1 MRHPTIAKVFL
12 RASCSFFKLQL
23 IPMAPQINSRA
34 LAALLALASF
44 QQLAFAAPTGTTST
58 APAATGLLGYNPSNT
73 VKNEDTDNIQ
83 YSLVPGQTDSAVI
96 GAYLDFNNVEHPQPI
111 RGTKGGTDPG
121 PRTEEYEVLNPD
133 KLAPPGTDHGDVSNA
148 QWPMGLSH
156 AKLGLGRAGW
166 SRQQNVDNIP
176 VATEMAG
183 VDMRLEE
190 GAYREL
196 HWHKAAEWSY
206 VLNGSVR
213 VEAVNEE
220 GQTFVDD
227 LNAGDVWFFPA
238 GVPHSLQGLKGGVEF
253 LLVFDDGSFS
263 EDNTFL
269 ASEVFA
275 HNPKEVLSK
284 NFGGLPLSAWDNIPP
299 GELFIFPGTKAPT
312 DISAQNIVGSAGLV
326 PTAQSYT
333 YHASLASP
341 NHVTEGGTVTVIDPL
356 VFPIAS
362 KFSAAIVTI
371 KPGAIREI
379 HWHTTSDEWN
389 FFVGGSARIGI
400 YSAQG
405 NARTFDYHAGDTGY
419 IPKAMTHYVE
429 NVGKDDV
436 IFIEVLQADHFSDI
450 SVGQWLG
457 LTPPQIVMDTLN
469 LTNAT
474 VSQFKKDKQYIVQGD
489 VVA

>member
-1 MRHPTIAKVFL
+1 
-12 RASCSFFKLQL
+12 
-23 IPMAPQINSRA
+23 MAPQSRLK
-34 LAALLALASF
+34 LASALLAIASF
-44 QQLAFAAPTGTTST
+44 THLTLAAPTGTAS
-58 APAATGLLGYNPSNT
+58 APAPSSLLGYNAANK
-73 VKNEDTDNIQ
+73 VINEDTDDIS
-83 YSLVPGQTDSAVI
+83 YTLVPGQTDTAVI
-96 GAYLDFNNVEHPQPI
+96 GAYLDFNNVENPQPI
-111 RGTKGGTDPG
+111 RGSKGGTDPG
-121 PRTEEYEVLNPD
+121 PRTEEYDILNPD

-156 AKLGLGRAGW
+156 MKLGLSRAGW

-196 HWHKAAEWSY
+196 HWHKAGEWSY

-213 VEAVNEE
+213 VEAVNED

-227 LNAGDVWFFPA
+227 LSAGDVWFFPP
-238 GVPHSLQGLKGGVEF
+238 GVPHSLQGLQGGVEF

-269 ASEVFA
+269 ASELFA
-275 HNPKEVLSK
+275 TNPKEILSK
-284 NFGGLPLSAWDNIPP
+284 NFGLPLSAWDHIPP

-333 YHASLASP
+333 FHLSQKA
-341 NHVTEGGTVTVIDPL
+341 NDHETDGGTVKIIDPTI
-356 VFPIAS
+356 FPVAS
-362 KFSAAIVTI
+362 MFSAAIVTI
-371 KPGAIREI
+371 KPGALREI

-389 FFVGGSARIGI
+389 FFVAGSARIGI
-400 YSAQG
+400 YAAQG

-436 IFIEVLQADHFSDI
+436 IFIEVLQATHFSDV

-469 LTNAT
+469 LTNST
-474 VSQFKKDKQYIVQGD
+474 VSQFKKEKQYIVPGA